1 MHASMRLGLLL
12 ERLLLCSFLAS
23 ILCVVLL
30 QLFVILNHNEVGR
43 VLLVLVEQLLSLTAI
58 AGESMGL

>member
-12 ERLLLCSFLAS
+12 ERLLFCSFLAS
-23 ILCVVLL
+23 FLCVVLL
-30 QLFVILNHNEVGR
+30 KLFIILNHNEVGR
-43 VLLVLVEQLLSLTAI
+43 VLLVLVEQLLLLTAI